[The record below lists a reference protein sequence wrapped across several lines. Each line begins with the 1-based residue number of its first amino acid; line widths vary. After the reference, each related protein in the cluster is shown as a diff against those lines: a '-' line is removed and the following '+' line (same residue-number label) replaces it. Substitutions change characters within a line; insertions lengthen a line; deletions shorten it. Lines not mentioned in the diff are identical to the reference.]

1 MISMAIG
8 VFIAWFVLSVGSGI
22 GLGWVL
28 WGLKDKNKCMKQCC
42 YLGTIDIEQL
52 SKMVEGVVEDEC
64 CGKCSCE

>member
-8 VFIAWFVLSVGSGI
+8 TFIAWFVLSVGSGI

-28 WGLKDKNKCMKQCC
+28 WGLRDKEQCYC
-42 YLGTIDIEQL
+42 LGTIDIEQL

-64 CGKCSCE
+64 CGKCACE